1 MQTLT
6 AAQSKQINNST
17 YTHNYS
23 AAAVAEWETTNTDV
37 CSKYTKLFE
46 EQTNVLA
53 TAVAHDIGGLIVYFS
68 AANAHSVY
76 FSKTNA
82 KQLVA
87 FYDYENFV
95 GTVFVQQQQQ
105 LQAA

>member
-1 MQTLT
+1 MQLT
-6 AAQSKQINNST
+6 AAQSKQINNSS

-23 AAAVAEWETTNTDV
+23 EAAVAEWETTNTDV
-37 CSKYTKLFE
+37 CSKYTQLFE
-46 EQTNVLA
+46 AQTNVLA

-68 AANAHSVY
+68 AANAHNVY

-95 GTVFVQQQQQ
+95 GTVFAQQQQQ